1 MAALKCL
8 STAWSSLVA
17 VFHPTQRD
25 NIASELPL
33 FYITSATSRESD
45 WERLRKEIDTVGVY
59 DLHNL
64 LRQRNR
70 LEWSEWHLA
79 IDKNAKAIEIAKN
92 FHQEFK
98 KSKLSSSVA
107 SKVDM
112 IEKTFLEYM
121 PTNNEW
127 NKIRIS
133 FQEARKKNSPL
144 PIIKAYTISQEFSK
158 RINKHSAANTY
169 HALKLYCTL
178 VNCPVL
184 AQTQEYT
191 EAITSLLFHPDLD
204 KFLVRNKT
212 VYRGTVLEDEK
223 LIASYK

>member
-79 IDKNAKAIEIAKN
+79 IDKNEKAIEIAKN

-107 SKVDM
+107 SK
-112 IEKTFLEYM
+112 
-121 PTNNEW
+121 
-127 NKIRIS
+127 
-133 FQEARKKNSPL
+133 
-144 PIIKAYTISQEFSK
+144 
-158 RINKHSAANTY
+158 
-169 HALKLYCTL
+169 
-178 VNCPVL
+178 
-184 AQTQEYT
+184 
-191 EAITSLLFHPDLD
+191 
-204 KFLVRNKT
+204 
-212 VYRGTVLEDEK
+212 
-223 LIASYK
+223 